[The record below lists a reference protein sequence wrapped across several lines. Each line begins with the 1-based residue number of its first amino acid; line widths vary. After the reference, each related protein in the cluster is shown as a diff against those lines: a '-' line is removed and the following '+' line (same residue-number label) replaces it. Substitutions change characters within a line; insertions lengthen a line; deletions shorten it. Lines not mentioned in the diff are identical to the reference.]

1 MVGYQ
6 SGQCLLKKSRSQNTF
21 LGHPFIYR
29 RSGYLDF
36 LQALKRRMHLVHQLL
51 VEEDNQKAACPICL
65 EPLVPG
71 EQVRL
76 SSLSRTCEWFED
88 LPAKYPNSLSFV

>member
-1 MVGYQ
+1 MSSEEVKVPKYIPW
-6 SGQCLLKKSRSQNTF
+6 SPFHILKV
-21 LGHPFIYR
+21 
-29 RSGYLDF
+29 GYLDF
-36 LQALKRRMHLVHQLL
+36 LQALKRRVHLVHQLL

-65 EPLVPG
+65 EPFVPG

-76 SSLSRTCEWFED
+76 LPLSRACGWFED

>member
-1 MVGYQ
+1 MSSEEVKVPKYIPW
-6 SGQCLLKKSRSQNTF
+6 SPFHILKV
-21 LGHPFIYR
+21 
-29 RSGYLDF
+29 GYLDF
-36 LQALKRRMHLVHQLL
+36 LQALKRRVHLVHQLL

-65 EPLVPG
+65 EPFVPG

-76 SSLSRTCEWFED
+76 SSLSRACGWFED